1 MDINVIWAAVEP
13 FVSAVAGTA
22 AGGVIVGFICKLL
35 QKKLL
40 RKLDANDVANRVAEK
55 LGKGMTVDVDLTAVT
70 EKRLDKVEQ
79 KLHKQEEKMREETAS
94 YRCILTQIGKA
105 VAHLKSLTDDE
116 KQALQGAITT
126 LDSDYIPPA
135 PEKRITVK
143 LEPIATDEPSVAEEE
158 NMPDGESLI
167 NFGGLEK

>member
-1 MDINVIWAAVEP
+1 MDINAMWAAVEP
-13 FVSAVAGTA
+13 FVSAIAGTA

-35 QKKLL
+35 QGRLL
-40 RKLDANDVANRVAEK
+40 RKLDVNDMANRVAEK

-79 KLHKQEEKMREETAS
+79 KLRKQVEKMREETAS
-94 YRCILTQIGKA
+94 YRCILVQIGKA
-105 VAHLKSLTDDE
+105 VAHLKSLTDEE
-116 KQALQGAITT
+116 KEALRSAITA
-126 LDSDYIPPA
+126 LDGDYIPPA

-143 LEPIATDEPSVAEEE
+143 LEPITTDESSTAEEE
-158 NMPDGESLI
+158 NVPDGESLI